1 MEKQLIN
8 AFIYRKPVKYGHKY
22 YYIDFVKEKRTELAV
37 DAEWTVQADENVT
50 LANIQDL
57 GKDQYMIKPI
67 MTYTLYMMNKPI
79 GAHELTLDELVI
91 SAYKA
96 AQTYLET
103 SHLSEDPVV

>member
-1 MEKQLIN
+1 MEKPLIN
-8 AFIYRKPVKYGHKY
+8 AFIYRKSIKYGHKY
-22 YYIDFVKEKRTELAV
+22 YYVDFITEKKTELSV

-50 LANIQDL
+50 LANIQKL
-57 GKDQYMIKPI
+57 GKDQYLIKPI

-103 SHLSEDPVV
+103 SHLSEDSTI